1 MTESLSCQKHTF
13 KASETKPKLQTTAV
27 VEKGQVI
34 KEITAAAVPKQANTL
49 PSSNLNKKLTKLK
62 SDNKKSKVI
71 VFKLIL
77 FLDLTKIKRI

>member
-34 KEITAAAVPKQANTL
+34 KEITAAAAPKQANTL
-49 PSSNLNKKLTKLK
+49 PSSNLNKKLTK